1 MAAVTKFGGKNL
13 QQLIASWN
21 ALDMR
26 KRIIVAVS
34 SLVMF
39 LLVLMVARIANTPSM
54 ALLYSG
60 LEPSVS
66 GEIVS
71 ALEQRGVAFSIS
83 GDAIYVDSSKRDLM
97 RVSLAEE
104 GLPAAGNAGYEL
116 LEGLTGFGTTA
127 QMFDAAYWRAKEG
140 ELARTILAWP
150 QIKYARVHIA
160 NTVAQPLRKSA
171 APVASVTLKLST
183 GTLSSDRARAMQY
196 LVASAVSG
204 LSPQDVSVIDSDSG
218 IVASD
223 TQNNGYGTFQNTK
236 AEQIR
241 QNVERI
247 IAARVGAENV
257 IVEVTVDTTME
268 QETIVEHR
276 FDPDSRVAISTD
288 TEEVSGSSSDQGGAA
303 VTVASNLPEGDASKG
318 GSNAKSSSTETRER
332 VNYEVSETTREL
344 IKQPGKINR
353 ISVAVMVD
361 GQKLD
366 QPDGTL
372 SWVPRPE
379 EELVSLRELVQ
390 SAIGFDEARGDTVTI
405 KSMELF
411 PAVESGSSA
420 SASPF
425 AFFAL
430 NAMTLIQ
437 LGILSFVTLGLGMFV
452 LKPILTTQLP
462 LALPRTEFTQLPGM
476 DGGGF
481 PAIGSQFIG
490 QDPANLDPVAQ
501 LRQLI
506 AERQEETVEVL
517 RNWIESSE
525 ELA

>member
-1 MAAVTKFGGKNL
+1 
-13 QQLIASWN
+13 
-21 ALDMR
+21 MR
-26 KRIIVAVS
+26 KRVIVALS
-34 SLVMF
+34 GLVMF
-39 LLVLMVARIANTPSM
+39 FLVLMVARVANTPSM

-71 ALEQRGVAFSIS
+71 ALEQRGVAFSVS

-116 LEGLTGFGTTA
+116 LDGLTGFGTTA

-160 NTVAQPLRKSA
+160 NTVAQPFRKSA
-171 APVASVTLKLST
+171 APVASVTLKLAN

-223 TQNNGYGTFQNTK
+223 TQNNSNGTLQNTK

-241 QNVERI
+241 QNVERL

-288 TEEVSGSSSDQGGAA
+288 TEEVSGSSADQGGAA
-303 VTVASNLPEGDASKG
+303 VTVASNLPDGDAAKD
-318 GSNAKSSSTETRER
+318 GSSAKSSSSETRER
-332 VNYEVSETTREL
+332 INYEVSETTREL

-361 GQKLD
+361 GQKT
-366 QPDGTL
+366 QQADGTFT
-372 SWVPRPE
+372 WVARPE
-379 EELVSLRELVQ
+379 VELSSLRELVQ
-390 SAIGFDEARGDTVTI
+390 SAIGFDEGRGDTITI

-411 PAVESGSSA
+411 PTVEAGTIA
-420 SASPF
+420 TASPF
-425 AFFAL
+425 AFFTL
-430 NAMTLIQ
+430 NAMALVQ
-437 LGILSFVTLGLGMFV
+437 LGIFSLVALGLGLFV
-452 LKPILTTQLP
+452 LKPILTTQQP
-462 LALPRTEFTQLPGM
+462 LALPQPELAALAGTA
-476 DGGGF
+476 GGGF
-481 PAIGSQFIG
+481 PILESHSTDQE
-490 QDPANLDPVAQ
+490 PANLDPVAQ
-501 LRQLI
+501 LRLLI